1 MKMYDED
8 KEEEKDDLSKLLME
22 EMIKMF
28 AGSSTIAP
36 SYARWH
42 GFKCYVEVHKPEDFK
57 WYSLDVA
64 SA

>member
-8 KEEEKDDLSKLLME
+8 RDDKVAKLLME
-22 EMIKMF
+22 EVMKMF

-36 SYARWH
+36 SYARWQ

-57 WYSLDVA
+57 WYALNVA

>member
-1 MKMYDED
+1 MYDED
-8 KEEEKDDLSKLLME
+8 QEEDKDIVAKVLAA
-22 EMIKMF
+22 EMMKMF

-42 GFKCYVEVHKPEDFK
+42 GFKCYVEVHKAEDFK
-57 WYSLDVA
+57 WYSLNVA